1 MAFSIYELDDD
12 IRRLLNLD
20 NFLEGLSI
28 PEFVEELSKDHI
40 LKGAEVNK
48 LEYLDPKP
56 YIRTFESTLKELDEL
71 RKHANRRREDAEK
84 KVDDF
89 ELKHSEN
96 VLELS
101 SKVDSVTK
109 KFDSL
114 DVKISGVSLKIDPL
128 GQLLNKITNS
138 RDRST
143 ETIFLI
149 RAYHGF
155 YTKDKY
161 DPLEYLRTSND
172 YDDRVKCAKT
182 VNNLLTLA
190 KKIEAPEFAKTAK
203 CVKTI
208 EKFAETMELDLLESF
223 RTASK
228 DDDYAKMRE
237 VTNILFQFN
246 GGATVVQVFVNE
258 HEVLLDDG
266 LSEENPLLDDEA
278 FWTKLS
284 DPNYGDT
291 VQDEATKTSLEALRV
306 SIKGQARIIRE
317 VFEDTTP
324 VLKILF
330 QRIYAQI
337 IQNRIGTLLQYSL
350 SVLTLAHIRILHAL
364 YVLVSDFTNDI
375 KEFLSANDLDK
386 NNELALILDQSNFDL
401 FIEYLSDDTYLSRE
415 KKTLEETVYNFAHG
429 YNVYHEAALNNKYL
443 TTRLENLDNLELKNK
458 TQSQDNR
465 FSFHFLEKK
474 RINQFTTYM
483 KTHIADRVPRKS
495 VDNDEPDYSE
505 DAQLDV
511 AKVGIVVKSAIESI
525 ARILELAQQKTPEY
539 SLEILEILLF
549 DFGKLYIGAGLEVA
563 YDTLKH
569 ESASLKAGN
578 FPNLSFLAAVGLTSE
593 FLFLLSSCIKKII
606 LPCAVNVPN
615 IKNRMTG
622 LTNTYISRCE
632 ISINIIVNE
641 TIEFICQRVAN
652 ALAKQKKRDFVRD
665 NISEDDTESCE
676 EVAAFLTYCYE
687 ELLKYLNSTNL
698 HNVLVKIG
706 LNVLNQLLEHYK
718 KFSVNSTG
726 GIILTKD
733 VITYQSVI
741 DHWQIPELS
750 ENFQLLKEI
759 ANLFTVHPNLI
770 NSLVTEGQLAN
781 LKPYTIRQYISK
793 RSDFNP
799 SYLERFFSFK

>member
-1 MAFSIYELDDD
+1 M
-12 IRRLLNLD
+12 
-20 NFLEGLSI
+20 
-28 PEFVEELSKDHI
+28 
-40 LKGAEVNK
+40 
-48 LEYLDPKP
+48 
-56 YIRTFESTLKELDEL
+56 
-71 RKHANRRREDAEK
+71 
-84 KVDDF
+84 
-89 ELKHSEN
+89 
-96 VLELS
+96 
-101 SKVDSVTK
+101 
-109 KFDSL
+109 
-114 DVKISGVSLKIDPL
+114 
-128 GQLLNKITNS
+128 
-138 RDRST
+138 
-143 ETIFLI
+143 
-149 RAYHGF
+149 
-155 YTKDKY
+155 
-161 DPLEYLRTSND
+161 
-172 YDDRVKCAKT
+172 
-182 VNNLLTLA
+182 
-190 KKIEAPEFAKTAK
+190 
-203 CVKTI
+203 
-208 EKFAETMELDLLESF
+208 
-223 RTASK
+223 
-228 DDDYAKMRE
+228 
-237 VTNILFQFN
+237 
-246 GGATVVQVFVNE
+246 
-258 HEVLLDDG
+258 
-266 LSEENPLLDDEA
+266 
-278 FWTKLS
+278 
-284 DPNYGDT
+284 
-291 VQDEATKTSLEALRV
+291 
-306 SIKGQARIIRE
+306 
-317 VFEDTTP
+317 
-324 VLKILF
+324 
-330 QRIYAQI
+330 
-337 IQNRIGTLLQYSL
+337 
-350 SVLTLAHIRILHAL
+350 
-364 YVLVSDFTNDI
+364 SDFTNDI

>member
-1 MAFSIYELDDD
+1 MAFSIYELDED

-56 YIRTFESTLKELDEL
+56 YIRAFESTLKELDEL
-71 RKHANRRREDAEK
+71 KKHSNRRREEAEK
-84 KVDDF
+84 RVDDF

-161 DPLEYLRTSND
+161 DPLEYLRTSDD
-172 YDDRVKCAKT
+172 YEDRVKCAKT
-182 VNNLLTLA
+182 VSNLLTLA
-190 KKIEAPEFAKTAK
+190 KTIESSEYAKTTK

-208 EKFAETMELDLLESF
+208 EKFSETMELDLLERF

-228 DDDYAKMRE
+228 GDDYAKMRE

-246 GGATVVQVFVNE
+246 GGANVVQAFVNE
-258 HEVLLDDG
+258 HEVLFDDG
-266 LSEENPLLDDEA
+266 MTDENALLDDEA

-284 DPNYGDT
+284 DPNFGDT
-291 VQDEATKTSLEALRV
+291 VQDEGTKTSLEALRV
-306 SIKGQARIIRE
+306 SIKGEARIIRE

-337 IQNRIGTLLQYSL
+337 IQNRISTLLQYSL

-364 YVLVSDFTNDI
+364 YILVSDFTNDI
-375 KEFLSANDLDK
+375 KEFLSANELDK

-401 FIEYLSDDTYLSRE
+401 FIEYLSDDVYLTRE
-415 KKTLEETVYNFAHG
+415 KKTLEETIYRFAHG
-429 YNVYHEAALNNKYL
+429 YNIYHENALNNRYL
-443 TTRLENLDNLELKNK
+443 STKLENLDNFEAKHK
-458 TQSQDNR
+458 THAQDNR

-474 RINQFTTYM
+474 RINQFTAYM
-483 KTHIADRVPRKS
+483 KTHIADIVPRKS
-495 VDNDEPDYSE
+495 METE
-505 DAQLDV
+505 DHENIEDSQLDV
-511 AKVGIVVKSAIESI
+511 AKVEIVIKSSIESI

-563 YDTLKH
+563 FDTLKH
-569 ESASLKAGN
+569 ESSSLKAGSL
-578 FPNLSFLAAVGLTSE
+578 PDLSFLSTVGLTSE
-593 FLFLLSSCIKKII
+593 YLFLLSSCIKKIV

-622 LTNTYISRCE
+622 LTNSYISRCE
-632 ISINIIVNE
+632 VSINIIVNE
-641 TIEFICQRVAN
+641 TIDFICQRVAN
-652 ALAKQKKRDFVRD
+652 SLSKQKKRDFVRD
-665 NISEDDTESCE
+665 NINEDDTEACE
-676 EVAAFLTYCYE
+676 EVSEFLEYSFV
-687 ELLKYLNSTNL
+687 ELQKHLNSTNL
-698 HNVLVKIG
+698 HNVLTKIG
-706 LNVLNQLLEHYK
+706 FNVLNQLLEHYK

-733 VITYQSVI
+733 VIRYQSVI
-741 DHWQIPELS
+741 DTWQMPELS
-750 ENFQLLKEI
+750 ENFQLLREI
-759 ANLFTVHPNLI
+759 GNLFTVHPNLI
-770 NSLVTEGQLAN
+770 NSLVTEGRLAN